1 MLWVGSRDACCVLL
15 FSTSV
20 ALNPNLLHLS
30 IHEKLV
36 HLEESPGCGEVV
48 MEKPELPDGCVESPE
63 KVVTT
68 IDVGQPGQP
77 DGEGLGALL
86 VGVLLLSS
94 SLTVNFASLLAQSLL
109 NALKPDATRIQ
120 THPCLIL
127 KIPMEGVSLAPL
139 VEKGETVGETHG
151 EAVLGEAGALQVLTE
166 IFESDIWSLC

>member
-1 MLWVGSRDACCVLL
+1 
-15 FSTSV
+15 
-20 ALNPNLLHLS
+20 
-30 IHEKLV
+30 
-36 HLEESPGCGEVV
+36 
-48 MEKPELPDGCVESPE
+48 MEKPELTNGCVESPE
-63 KVVTT
+63 KVLKA
-68 IDVGQPGQP
+68 IDVGEPDGQP

-109 NALKPDATRIQ
+109 NTLKPDATRIQ

-151 EAVLGEAGALQVLTE
+151 EAVLGEASALQVLTE